1 MQSESDASTAA
12 SQDGPNDMVFRRLA
26 VLVVQTKED
35 CAALKLRVETL
46 EEQSS
51 SASSGPQ
58 TLLAESDDAAGDRVG
73 LRAEMQSMAETNR
86 DELRA
91 EMQVGLKALEKTR
104 RSELKAD
111 HDAWTLQLQDLNT
124 KITTCTGTVESLKT
138 ELTIKIDTNDDAM
151 KEKIQGLRQEV
162 EEAEG
167 KMTETRPAA
176 QTQILSS
183 ADKAP

>member
-1 MQSESDASTAA
+1 MKALTKAA
-12 SQDGPNDMVFRRLA
+12 D
-26 VLVVQTKED
+26 D
-35 CAALKLRVETL
+35 CAKV
-46 EEQSS
+46 
-51 SASSGPQ
+51 
-58 TLLAESDDAAGDRVG
+58 
-73 LRAEMQSMAETNR
+73 
-86 DELRA
+86 
-91 EMQVGLKALEKTR
+91 
-104 RSELKAD
+104 RSEMEDSNKAHLIAVNEVKSKID
-111 HDAWTLQLQDLNT
+111 SVQSGARQALNTVEKDLNT

>member
-1 MQSESDASTAA
+1 MATETSE
-12 SQDGPNDMVFRRLA
+12 R
-26 VLVVQTKED
+26 
-35 CAALKLRVETL
+35 
-46 EEQSS
+46 
-51 SASSGPQ
+51 
-58 TLLAESDDAAGDRVG
+58 
-73 LRAEMQSMAETNR
+73 
-86 DELRA
+86 
-91 EMQVGLKALEKTR
+91 LKALTKAADDCAKV
-104 RSELKAD
+104 RSEMEDSNKAHLIAVNEVKSKID
-111 HDAWTLQLQDLNT
+111 SVQSGARQALNTVEKDLNT